1 MIAISIP
8 FEGLNTAKESQIQ
21 FNRISEIQ
29 NGNLWKY
36 FTGNS
41 TYQSGNIFYQYALD
55 SMSNAEY
62 VLDLGHACG
71 IEFPDFNL
79 NGVWGFALYKI
90 SAVITNLQNNNVERY
105 SFILNSLD
113 SYLGDTLHT
122 PYGDSI
128 YKIGDFIIDYDPAFP
143 ENNRLHIYSNYGGF
157 HSIDT
162 INTSDTLANGF
173 PKTEIKIWE
182 IIRGYNQPVAED
194 FFARTTPFGLRP
206 EIIDSMN
213 VNEIF
218 LGTKVI
224 LDKVYN
230 NFGTT
235 DRYGYNTRNDGNY
248 YYYYSNPP
256 VAVNEPGRTY
266 VTPSIYNSQTEKCLK
281 IILLINNKIT
291 LDTNKKLWISGNQ
304 TYNKGDEIYF
314 SKNSQLTM
322 KANSEINTFRFGKL
336 TDSGSIKEFHPNSI
350 IRAYENTEI
359 SFIGNQENH
368 IINNSALVE
377 IKGNAYLILG
387 DNTTVTFDGEGTY
400 LKLNPNSIVQ
410 LGNNAKIEFKNG
422 AKLIADGSS
431 FAAAPNSIWKGLY
444 FENSGIDD
452 IQNCTF
458 SGAEYP
464 IDIKCENANSALVL
478 KTIKNNTFN
487 ITGTGK
493 TAIKTN
499 NAINLLID
507 DNTINMPSDL
517 SNTPAIYLRNALSF
531 SPNPGN
537 SEEITN
543 IRVVNNNINNG
554 SNSII
559 IANYVSTF
567 LPVYVDNN
575 ICYNSFSSPFIGR
588 FITGTISN
596 NNFDNQN
603 KTYGKGPVIHQGNP
617 GLFRNNIF
625 SKDVALSLLSGASVN
640 MSPSGDGSNQLLW
653 TGGENDISS
662 TVSHSTNFNQNS
674 MANIDFGHN
683 DFYKQD
689 AASSHLYGSLLIQGT
704 EYYAR
709 ENCWYNTNY
718 PVYNLVN
725 NQGNQVN
732 VIWQGGYYNCID
744 GISQID
750 SVMIDWGAGIYQ
762 YVPVSNL
769 GQQQVID
776 QDELLYGQ
784 AVQQASIGSYPSA
797 INLLKQLIND
807 YQSSQYLSTALFDLY
822 AYYEELDTTQSEGER
837 DILYGNLKTY
847 LNDRILTEQYDEQ
860 FESDAFY
867 IIVMCEAN
875 MMNTQLAI
883 DDYEFLSLYHPQP
896 EVRLLASW
904 DYTELEALYGQGGSM
919 KEFKSEDEMTKY
931 IDIISKKIEKKFK
944 GDPLRNRLMKT
955 YKKVNDEY
963 SSKEENLNKELS
975 RAGNAGKEKFMT
987 QKAEL
992 DNRKE
997 MNKTAS
1003 TNLITLRGMSD
1014 KQKEERRFNDL
1025 MTISGIKNTGAVK
1038 SEISNIIPEKYE
1050 LSQNYPNPFNPV
1062 TTIQFQVPSLKFV
1075 KLVVYDL
1082 LGREVKTLVNEYK
1095 QAGSYIVSF
1104 DGSKLSSGIY
1114 FYRLESGDY
1123 VQVRRMVLIK

>member
-1 MIAISIP
+1 MEKTIKLIILMLAFLFVTGNKSIAQYDALSGDLGIVGNPNYTITAAIEIVSVP
-8 FEGLNTAKESQIQ
+8 FEGITNPKSGYGEPLNRVGKV
-21 FNRISEIQ
+21 Q
-29 NGNLWKY
+29 NGIYWRFFQQSPNPLLEYDMAYLCK
-36 FTGNS
+36 TEK
-41 TYQSGNIFYQYALD
+41 TYGMIFDIGHCSGT
-55 SMSNAEY
+55 
-62 VLDLGHACG
+62 
-71 IEFPDFNL
+71 EFPESSISYA
-79 NGVWGFALYKI
+79 WGFAKYKI
-90 SAVITNLQNNNVERY
+90 TIHIAETSEKYQLY
-105 SFILNSLD
+105 LNSLD
-113 SYLGDTLHT
+113 SK
-122 PYGDSI
+122 YGMVNAGGYGRDLYFD
-128 YKIGDFIIDYDPAFP
+128 YKSNLP
-143 ENNRLHIYSNYGGF
+143 ESRRLVFLI
-157 HSIDT
+157 
-162 INTSDTLANGF
+162 
-173 PKTEIKIWE
+173 
-182 IIRGYNQPVAED
+182 GYNQSVAGYDTVATWDTLSNGKPSKEYKLWEVILNQGNPMEKN
-194 FFARTTPFGLRP
+194 FFTRTTPFPVSPR
-206 EIIDSMN
+206 
-213 VNEIF
+213 VIF
-218 LGTKVI
+218 DNKIRELELGTKVI
-224 LDKVYN
+224 FDTVYSYT
-230 NFGTT
+230 GLT
-235 DRYGYNTRNDGNY
+235 DRKGYNTIDSPTVFNA
-248 YYYYSNPP
+248 YYSNPP
-256 VAVNEPGRTY
+256 IPEGLNSIGNTFVSPAYFYYDNNYNEIVGIKINVLQGDT
-266 VTPSIYNSQTEKCLK
+266 VILK
-281 IILLINNKIT
+281 SDKR
-291 LDTNKKLWISGNQ
+291 LWISG
-304 TYNKGDEIYF
+304 YV
-314 SKNSQLTM
+314 L
-322 KANSEINTFRFGKL
+322 NSENGDTLIL
-336 TDSGSIKEFHPNSI
+336 ASGSVVTKETGAKLNTCRGGTIIDYGATMNWSQNSSQK
-350 IRAYENTEI
+350 AYFKSE
-359 SFIGNQENH
+359 FAYLGNQH
-368 IINNSALVE
+368 TINNGGYIE
-377 IKGNAYLILG
+377 IDGNARLKLG
-387 DNTTVTFDGEGTY
+387 DNTTVTFDGAGTY

-464 IDIKCENANSALVL
+464 IDIKCENSNSALVL

-487 ITGTGK
+487 LTGTGK

-596 NNFDNQN
+596 NNFDNEN
-603 KTYGKGPVIHQGNP
+603 KIYGKGAVIHQGNP

-662 TVSHSTNFNQNS
+662 TVSHSINFNQNS

-704 EYYAR
+704 VYYAR

-847 LNDRILTEQYDEQ
+847 LNDRILTELYDEQ

-904 DYTELEALYGQGGSM
+904 DYTELEALYGQGGSI
-919 KEFKSEDEMTKY
+919 KEFKSEDEMTQY
-931 IDIISKKIEKKFK
+931 IDLISKKIENKFK

-963 SSKEENLNKELS
+963 YSKEEIINKELS
-975 RAGNAGKEKFMT
+975 RAGNIEKENIMT
-987 QKAEL
+987 KKAEL

-997 MNKTAS
+997 MNRTAS
-1003 TNLITLRGMSD
+1003 TNL
-1014 KQKEERRFNDL
+1014 
-1025 MTISGIKNTGAVK
+1025 
-1038 SEISNIIPEKYE
+1038 
-1050 LSQNYPNPFNPV
+1050 
-1062 TTIQFQVPSLKFV
+1062 
-1075 KLVVYDL
+1075 
-1082 LGREVKTLVNEYK
+1082 
-1095 QAGSYIVSF
+1095 
-1104 DGSKLSSGIY
+1104 
-1114 FYRLESGDY
+1114 
-1123 VQVRRMVLIK
+1123 